1 VIVVF
6 VLVANGGI
14 FVLLLFPVPL
24 LLSVLPPLETLFG
37 VSLLLLPLLLAE
49 KIVSVVVLADMI
61 GLVDVEMIGIVVEMV
76 GIVVEMIGIV
86 GSGIGIVGNGIGIV
100 GIGIV
105 GNGIVI
111 VGNGIGIVGNGIG
124 IVGSGIGI
132 VGNGIGIVGIGI
144 VDMIAH
150 VGAVEIWEWLAILWI

>member
-37 VSLLLLPLLLAE
+37 VSLLLLPLPLDE
-49 KIVSVVVLADMI
+49 KIVSVFVLADMI
-61 GLVDVEMIGIVVEMV
+61 GLVDVEMIGIVVEMN
-76 GIVVEMIGIV
+76 GIV
-86 GSGIGIVGNGIGIV
+86 GSGIVGNGIVGNGIGIVGNGIGIV

-105 GNGIVI
+105 E
-111 VGNGIGIVGNGIG
+111 
-124 IVGSGIGI
+124 
-132 VGNGIGIVGIGI
+132 
-144 VDMIAH
+144 MIAH

>member
-61 GLVDVEMIGIVVEMV
+61 GLVDVEMIGIVVEMN
-76 GIVVEMIGIV
+76 GIVGSGIVGNGIGIV
-86 GSGIGIVGNGIGIV
+86 GNAIGIVGNGIGIVGNGIEIVGNGIGIVGNGIGIV

-105 GNGIVI
+105 E
-111 VGNGIGIVGNGIG
+111 
-124 IVGSGIGI
+124 
-132 VGNGIGIVGIGI
+132 
-144 VDMIAH
+144 MIAH
-150 VGAVEIWEWLAILWI
+150 VGAVEIWEWLVILWI